1 MFAEFNYEQFPIVNV
16 KFNKIINN
24 DDYNLFINK
33 WLLLYQ
39 NKKNFT
45 FIFDTTEMGL
55 VNTKYAIKIASFIK
69 DLKKL
74 PIQYLQRSLIIINN
88 KSTELLLK
96 VIFSIQ
102 KPISKVYLIRNK
114 DQVTDVYNK
123 SINNEMVNCPYY
135 FPEKK

>member
-1 MFAEFNYEQFPIVNV
+1 MFAEFNYDEFPIVNV
-16 KFNKIINN
+16 KFKKINTN
-24 DDYNLFINK
+24 DDYKAFINK

-39 NKKNFT
+39 NKKNFS
-45 FIFDTTEMGL
+45 FVFDTTEMGL
-55 VNTKYAIKIASFIK
+55 VNPKYAIKIASFIK

-96 VIFSIQ
+96 LIFSIQ

-114 DQVTDVYNK
+114 DEVKDVYNK
-123 SINNEMVNCPYY
+123 SINNETVNCPYY
-135 FPEKK
+135 LPEKK